1 MLENKKNVLLLFSCI
16 IVAKFYQVNA
26 EGDSQNKNTGGSFHK
41 TGTTGVSTLTRSTR
55 GYLAEPD
62 TLYIVS
68 IL

>member
-1 MLENKKNVLLLFSCI
+1 MLENKKNVFLLFSCI
-16 IVAKFYQVNA
+16 IVAKSYKVNT
-26 EGDSQNKNTGGSFHK
+26 EGDSQNKNTGESFHK

-62 TLYIVS
+62 TLYIVF